1 MKPWEKLSLKNDDQ
15 DPPENMETA
24 MQKISL
30 GVSLL
35 SLGLMIA
42 GITLFLLRGNFVA
55 VPGTSVLPASDFI
68 HPLQYRTT
76 MLIMSAGII
85 LLALLPALR
94 VLMALSLYIR
104 SRVLINILAAL
115 IVLIELILSMRTG

>member
-1 MKPWEKLSLKNDDQ
+1 MKPWNKLSLKNEDQ
-15 DPPENMETA
+15 DPPENMEVA
-24 MQKISL
+24 MQK
-30 GVSLL
+30 VSLAISVL
-35 SLGLMIA
+35 SLGLMMA
-42 GITLFLLRGNFVA
+42 GMTLFLLRGNFVA
-55 VPGTSVLPASDFI
+55 VPGSSVLPASDFI

-76 MLIMSAGII
+76 MLVMSAGII

-115 IVLIELILSMRTG
+115 IVLVELIFSMRAG

>member
-1 MKPWEKLSLKNDDQ
+1 MKPWKKLSIQNEDQ
-15 DPPENMETA
+15 DPPENMEVA

-30 GVSLL
+30 AISVL

-42 GITLFLLRGNFVA
+42 GMTFFLLRGNFVA
-55 VPGTSVLPASDFI
+55 VPGRSVLPASDFI

-76 MLIMSAGII
+76 MLVMSAGII

-104 SRVLINILAAL
+104 SRTLINILAAL
-115 IVLIELILSMRTG
+115 IVLVELILSMRAG